1 MADNNYMNEEMIC
14 HDASAGADHHVPLD
28 RREQLERL
36 EREKEEDLAANRLKM
51 PKKFSREQEKSR
63 KLSNARDTATALI
76 EQLEAS
82 NPVEEP
88 TTSPPIVSTG
98 KRIHKAPSVRVSSAQ
113 KAEYDKMA
121 ADAQRAKHIPVIPE
135 APDDPTASF
144 AIGSDYAS
152 EDAAADVF
160 AEAEPANPPPQ
171 TFDIG
176 FDYAAESDLADV
188 IDIGRKQRA
197 MARQP
202 TITQI
207 PEKAMLSGQR
217 SAAAS
222 LLAAELAGHSAPP
235 QPKKIAR
242 QKSVSV
248 AVDGPAVS
256 SRELSRPL
264 QQLLRTAWL
273 AADTLSRAQF
283 ESLVT
288 NGMEGDFLVRKSGS
302 SAGSV
307 CRMQLIVHRR
317 SLCHHTPSFVPH
329 RPLCLSGCFCI
340 VETAV
345 SLAATLAL
353 VIELGLDHER
363 GAVGVVVGVRSEVFL
378 TLERGLV
385 SSRYVLCVNDYG
397 DPVNYSI
404 TVDDD
409 AAYEFLGR
417 SFGSLEQVVAHARV
431 TPLKSRTVDG
441 EKLALGF
448 PAIQESWYAAGFD
461 RADVETAVAAGEHG
475 AFAVR
480 MSSSGDKYVLVV
492 NDIGAICS
500 YSITQVNRRWTFGG
514 SAHSTIQGVINHI
527 KVKPFQ
533 SKNTPDLRLGNS
545 AM

>member
-302 SAGSV
+302 SAG
-307 CRMQLIVHRR
+307 
-317 SLCHHTPSFVPH
+317 
-329 RPLCLSGCFCI
+329 
-340 VETAV
+340 
-345 SLAATLAL
+345 
-353 VIELGLDHER
+353 
-363 GAVGVVVGVRSEVFL
+363 
-378 TLERGLV
+378 
-385 SSRYVLCVNDYG
+385 YVLCVNDYG